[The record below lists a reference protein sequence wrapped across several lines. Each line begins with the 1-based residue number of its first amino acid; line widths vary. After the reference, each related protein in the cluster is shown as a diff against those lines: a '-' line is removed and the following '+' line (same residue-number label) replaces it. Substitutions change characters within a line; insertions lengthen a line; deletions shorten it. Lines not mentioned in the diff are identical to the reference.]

1 MSIQRLR
8 NTINELWARYQVFRV
23 VLVISFLVS
32 IMAIS
37 IYIAYTLYQ
46 IGLFHFFSIV
56 FILLLLGIQK
66 GIFKRMA
73 DALKKRR
80 SPFPFV

>member
-8 NTINELWARYQVFRV
+8 NTINELWARYQLFRV
-23 VLVISFLVS
+23 ILAISFLVS
-32 IMAIS
+32 ITAIS

-46 IGLFHFFSIV
+46 IGLFHFLSIV
-56 FILLLLGIQK
+56 FILLLLGMHR

-73 DALKKRR
+73 EALKKRT
-80 SPFPFV
+80 PTFPFA

>member
-8 NTINELWARYQVFRV
+8 NMINELWAKYQVFRV
-23 VLVISFLVS
+23 VFVISFLVF
-32 IMAIS
+32 ITAIS

-56 FILLLLGIQK
+56 FILLLLAIQK
-66 GIFKRMA
+66 GIIKRMA
-73 DALKKRR
+73 EALKKRT
-80 SPFPFV
+80 STFSFV

>member
-23 VLVISFLVS
+23 VFVISFLVS
-32 IMAIS
+32 ITAVS

-56 FILLLLGIQK
+56 FILLLLGMQR
-66 GIFKRMA
+66 GIFKRIA
-73 DALKKRR
+73 EALRKRT
-80 SPFPFV
+80 STFPFA

>member
-1 MSIQRLR
+1 MID
-8 NTINELWARYQVFRV
+8 ELWAKYQVFRV
-23 VLVISFLVS
+23 VFVISFLVF
-32 IMAIS
+32 ITAVS

-46 IGLFHFFSIV
+46 IGLFHFLSIV
-56 FILLLLGIQK
+56 FILLLLGMQK